1 MRMIEVMLDWP
12 QQRRS
17 WRPMRRLGNQ
27 ILHEWLGGVN
37 IEAYHIN
44 GMVSLY
50 LRRLMRAWEAE
61 VDAWA
66 ALGSREYSGG

>member
-1 MRMIEVMLDWP
+1 
-12 QQRRS
+12 
-17 WRPMRRLGNQ
+17 MRRLGNQ

-44 GMVSLY
+44 RMVSLY
-50 LRRLMRAWEAE
+50 LRLLMRAWEAE